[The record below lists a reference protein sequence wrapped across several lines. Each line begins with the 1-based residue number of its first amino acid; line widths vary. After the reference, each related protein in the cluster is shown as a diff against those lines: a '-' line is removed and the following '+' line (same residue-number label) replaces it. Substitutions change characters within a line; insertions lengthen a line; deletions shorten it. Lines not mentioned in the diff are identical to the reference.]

1 MNDMTTIE
9 GKILIIRGQQVM
21 LDHDLAE
28 LYGVETKNINKAMSR
43 NKERFPINFCFQL
56 TTDEFASLRFQN
68 GTSNKKG
75 GRRYLPFVFT
85 EQGVAMLSTV
95 LSSDIAIEISLK
107 IMDAFVSMR
116 KFILSNAQ
124 VSIDRRRNQES
135 FKVKIFDLERTWS

>member
-21 LDHDLAE
+21 LDRDLAG

-75 GRRYLPFVFT
+75 DRRYLPFVFT